1 MLLRESRLFS
11 GRKSE
16 VHAVNDEFRV
26 RLYGS

>member
-16 VHAVNDEFRV
+16 VHTVNDEFRV
-26 RLYGS
+26 RLYGV